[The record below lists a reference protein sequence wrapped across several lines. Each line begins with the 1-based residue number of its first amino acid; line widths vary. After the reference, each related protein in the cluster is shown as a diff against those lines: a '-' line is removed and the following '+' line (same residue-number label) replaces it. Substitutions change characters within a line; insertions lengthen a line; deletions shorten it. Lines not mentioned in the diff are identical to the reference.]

1 MDILRTIAHRLNIVG
16 AFKELGSTPERR
28 RILLCLSV
36 AQLLMQLSQ
45 LPITIAVPSV
55 ARHFDISYTQGAWM
69 VVIRLLILGSTVF
82 LAARLG
88 QRYGTLKVFFIGL
101 IVLTL
106 SSALAATSQYYLQLL
121 LWSAGVGFGGALI
134 SANLNSLLVLGFR
147 DTERGRAFAIPITS
161 ARMGTMMGLV
171 IFGLLLEYM
180 HPAFGW
186 RVVFL
191 TSVPIGIFALWLT
204 WPLFKFSLVKQ
215 ADSEQSQPLGLIG
228 PSLMICSLLAFIL
241 MGIHLHTLW
250 DSGPDSFVT
259 EAALIYHPSMLV
271 IFLVLFLVFFVI
283 QIVSKQ
289 PFLNFGYFKQ
299 TYFSMALFS
308 NTTFHLSM
316 LSVLTLMPIIIEVG
330 LGYTPSVTMMVLLPH
345 QSMGLFLPIIAGWIY
360 DRYQPKWLRPMSLLL
375 IAIGIGLLGL
385 FAHQIPIYILPVL
398 LFPASIGSALF
409 NSPNNALVMNTLPQ
423 DRSFASGMLETTRQ
437 MGHTVGTITAAAI
450 VGLSVPIVA
459 DAVSIIEL
467 QRSYIQGFRNSAL
480 TVVWIM
486 LAGSLVAMFQYKGNT
501 QKKQE
506 T

>member
-28 RILLCLSV
+28 RILLCLSI

-55 ARHFDISYTQGAWM
+55 ARYFDISYTQGAWM

-101 IVLTL
+101 ILLTV
-106 SSALAATSQYYLQLL
+106 SSALAASSQYYLQLL

-134 SANLNSLLVLGFR
+134 SANLNSLLVIGFI
-147 DTERGRAFAIPITS
+147 DNERGRAFAIPVTS
-161 ARMGTMMGLV
+161 ARIGTMIGLV
-171 IFGLLLEYM
+171 VFGLLLEYM
-180 HPAFGW
+180 PSGYGW
-186 RVVFL
+186 RMVFL

-204 WPLFKFSLVKQ
+204 WPLFKFELVKV
-215 ADSEQSQPLGLIG
+215 ADSQASQPLGILG
-228 PSLMICSLLAFIL
+228 PSLMILSLLAFIL

-250 DSGPDSFVT
+250 DSGPDSFLT
-259 EAALIYHPSMLV
+259 ETALIYHPAMLG
-271 IFLVLFLVFFVI
+271 IFLILFLIFFAT
-283 QIVSKQ
+283 QLGSKN
-289 PFLNFGYFKQ
+289 PFLNFGYFKE

-316 LSVLTLMPIIIEVG
+316 LSVLTLMPIIVEVG
-330 LGYTPSVTMMVLLPH
+330 LGYTPSITMLVLLPH
-345 QSMGLFLPIIAGWIY
+345 QSMGLFLPIIAGWLY
-360 DRYQPKWLRPMSLLL
+360 DRYQPKWLRPASLLF

-385 FAHQIPIYILPVL
+385 FADQIPIYILPVL

-450 VGLSVPIVA
+450 VGLSVPLVTES
-459 DAVSIIEL
+459 VSILDL
-467 QRSYIQGFRNSAL
+467 QASYIQGFRNSAL

-486 LAGSLVAMFQYKGNT
+486 LAGSFVAMFQYKGNQ

>member
-1 MDILRTIAHRLNIVG
+1 MDILRTIAQKLNIIG

-28 RILLCLSV
+28 RILICLSV

-88 QRYGTLKVFFIGL
+88 QRYGTLKVFFVGL

-106 SSALAATSQYYLQLL
+106 SSALAATSQYYMQLL
-121 LWSAGVGFGGALI
+121 FWSAGVGFGGALI
-134 SANLNSLLVLGFR
+134 SANLNSLLVLGFK
-147 DTERGRAFAIPITS
+147 DSERGRAFAVPITS
-161 ARMGTMMGLV
+161 ARMGTMIGLV
-171 IFGLLLEYM
+171 AFGLILEYM
-180 HPAFGW
+180 NPAFGW
-186 RVVFL
+186 RFVFL
-191 TSVPIGIFALWLT
+191 TSVPIGIFALFIT
-204 WPLFKFSLVKQ
+204 WPLFKFELVKQ
-215 ADSEQSQPLGLIG
+215 ADSEPRQTLGLVG
-228 PSLMICSLLAFIL
+228 PTLMILSLLAFIL
-241 MGIHLHTLW
+241 TGIHLHTLW

-259 EAALIYHPSMLV
+259 QAALVYHPSMLG
-271 IFLVLFLVFFVI
+271 IFALLFIVFFVI
-283 QIVSKQ
+283 QLTSKK
-289 PFLNFGYFKQ
+289 PFLDFGYFKHK
-299 TYFSMALFS
+299 YFSMALFS
-308 NTTFHLSM
+308 NITFHLSM

-330 LGYTPSVTMMVLLPH
+330 LGFTPSVTMLVLLPH
-345 QSMGLFLPIIAGWIY
+345 QSMGLFLPAIAGWVY

-375 IAIGIGLLGL
+375 IAAGIGLLGL

-459 DAVSIIEL
+459 DAVSLIEL
-467 QRSYIQGFRNSAL
+467 QQSYIQGFRNSAL

-486 LAGSLVAMFQYKGNT
+486 LAGSVVAMFQYKGN
-501 QKKQE
+501 KQE